1 MPELPE
7 VETIKNVL
15 KPIVINKKII
25 KIDVLRD
32 STIVGDTNLF
42 VSSLTNQTFL
52 DVTRIGKYLI
62 FHLTNGL
69 VFLSHLRMEGKYF
82 ELDEKES
89 NTKHTRVVFH
99 LNNSKKLIY
108 DDSRCFGILKLS
120 SENNYLNEK
129 EIKVL
134 GPEPF
139 DIKNGTYLHEKAKKV
154 KLPIKSFL
162 LDQSVMTGLG
172 NIYVDETLFKSKIH
186 PLTPTNFLLKKDFD
200 TILFH
205 AKETLKEAINS
216 GGSTIKSYHPS
227 KDIDGRFQTKLL
239 AYGKKGT
246 ACPSCGATFR
256 FTKVNGR
263 GTTYCPNCQMVRKS
277 QIVVG
282 ITGKIASGKS
292 SVAALFKEN
301 SIPTFSSDEIVLD
314 LYKNKNVIAK
324 INKAFNLTFSD
335 VVDKTVL
342 RKYLLDNPKDINKL
356 NKIVHPLVKEEII
369 KQIVQHKKGIIVF
382 EVPLLFEANLE
393 NLFDYIIAVDVNKKE
408 QEKRLALRNPL
419 SHLDLKIINSNNK
432 FEIYKKMVDIII
444 NNDKDIDHLK
454 DIVNKIINKLRTR
467 LN

>member
-25 KIDVLRD
+25 KIDILRD

-139 DIKNGTYLHEKAKKV
+139 DIENGTYLHKKAKKV

-186 PLTPTNFLLKKDFD
+186 PLTPANFLSKKDFD

-205 AKETLKEAINS
+205 AKETLKEAIIS

-246 ACPSCGATFR
+246 VCPICGATFR

-292 SVAALFKEN
+292 TVAALFKEN

-369 KQIVQHKKGIIVF
+369 RQIAQHKKGIIVF

-444 NNDKDIDHLK
+444 INDKNIDHLK
-454 DIVNKIINKLRTR
+454 DIVNKIINKLRSR

>member
-15 KPIVINKKII
+15 KTIVINKKII

-139 DIKNGTYLHEKAKKV
+139 DIENGTYLHEKAKKV

-186 PLTPTNFLLKKDFD
+186 PLTPANFLSKKDFD

-205 AKETLKEAINS
+205 AKETLKEAIIS

-227 KDIDGRFQTKLL
+227 KDIDGKFQTKLL

-246 ACPSCGATFR
+246 VCPSCGATFR

-356 NKIVHPLVKEEII
+356 NKIVHPLVKEGII
-369 KQIVQHKKGIIVF
+369 RQIAQHKKGIIVF

-444 NNDKDIDHLK
+444 FNDKDIDHLK
-454 DIVNKIINKLRTR
+454 DIVNKIINKLRSR

>member
-139 DIKNGTYLHEKAKKV
+139 DIENGTYLHEKAKKV

-186 PLTPTNFLLKKDFD
+186 PLTPANFLSKKNFD

-205 AKETLKEAINS
+205 AKETLKEAIIS

-246 ACPSCGATFR
+246 VCPSCGATFR

-324 INKAFNLTFSD
+324 INKAFNLTFSG

-356 NKIVHPLVKEEII
+356 NKIVHPLVKEGII
-369 KQIVQHKKGIIVF
+369 RQIAQHKKGIIVF

-419 SHLDLKIINSNNK
+419 SHLDLKIINNNNK

-444 NNDKDIDHLK
+444 FNDKDIDHLK
-454 DIVNKIINKLRTR
+454 DIVNKIINKLRSR

>member
-139 DIKNGTYLHEKAKKV
+139 DIENGAYLHEKAKKV

-186 PLTPTNFLLKKDFD
+186 PLTPANFLSKKDFD

-205 AKETLKEAINS
+205 AKETLKEAIIS

-246 ACPSCGATFR
+246 VCPSCGAIFR

-263 GTTYCPNCQMVRKS
+263 GTTYCPNCQMVRKN

-342 RKYLLDNPKDINKL
+342 RKYLLYNSKDINKL

-369 KQIVQHKKGIIVF
+369 RQIAQHKKGIIVF

-444 NNDKDIDHLK
+444 DNDKDIDHLK
-454 DIVNKIINKLRTR
+454 DIVNKIINKLRSR

>member
-15 KPIVINKKII
+15 KTIVINKKII

-139 DIKNGTYLHEKAKKV
+139 DIENGTYLHEKAKKV

-186 PLTPTNFLLKKDFD
+186 PLTPANFLSKKDFD

-205 AKETLKEAINS
+205 AKETLKEAIIS

-227 KDIDGRFQTKLL
+227 KDIDGKFQTKLL

-246 ACPSCGATFR
+246 VCPSCGATFR

-369 KQIVQHKKGIIVF
+369 RQIAQHKKGIIVF

-444 NNDKDIDHLK
+444 FNDKDIDHLK
-454 DIVNKIINKLRTR
+454 DIVNKIINKLRSR

>member
-15 KPIVINKKII
+15 KTIVINKKII

-139 DIKNGTYLHEKAKKV
+139 DIENGTYLHEKAKKV

-186 PLTPTNFLLKKDFD
+186 PLTPANFLSKKNFD

-205 AKETLKEAINS
+205 AKETLKEAIIS

-227 KDIDGRFQTKLL
+227 KDIDGKFQTKLL

-246 ACPSCGATFR
+246 VCPSCGATFR

-356 NKIVHPLVKEEII
+356 NKIVHPLVKEGII
-369 KQIVQHKKGIIVF
+369 RQIAQHKKGIIVF

-444 NNDKDIDHLK
+444 FNDKDIDHLK
-454 DIVNKIINKLRTR
+454 DIVNKIINKLRSR

>member
-139 DIKNGTYLHEKAKKV
+139 DIENGTYLHEKAKKV
-154 KLPIKSFL
+154 KLPIKTFL

-186 PLTPTNFLLKKDFD
+186 PLTPVDFLSKKDFD

-205 AKETLKEAINS
+205 AKETLKEAIIS

-227 KDIDGRFQTKLL
+227 KDIDGKFQTKLL

-369 KQIVQHKKGIIVF
+369 RQIAQHKKGIIVF
-382 EVPLLFEANLE
+382 EVPLLFEANFE
-393 NLFDYIIAVDVNKKE
+393 YLFDYIIAVDVNKKE

-444 NNDKDIDHLK
+444 ENDKDIDHLK
-454 DIVNKIINKLRTR
+454 DIVNKIINKLRSR

>member
-139 DIKNGTYLHEKAKKV
+139 DIENGAYLHEKAKKV

-186 PLTPTNFLLKKDFD
+186 PLTPANFLSKKDFD

-205 AKETLKEAINS
+205 AKETLKEAIIS

-227 KDIDGRFQTKLL
+227 KDIDGKFQTKLL

-246 ACPSCGATFR
+246 TCPICGATFR

-292 SVAALFKEN
+292 TVAALFKEN

-324 INKAFNLTFSD
+324 INKAFNLTFLD

-356 NKIVHPLVKEEII
+356 NKIVHPLVEEEII
-369 KQIVQHKKGIIVF
+369 RQIAQHKKGIIVF

-454 DIVNKIINKLRTR
+454 DIVNKIINKLRSR